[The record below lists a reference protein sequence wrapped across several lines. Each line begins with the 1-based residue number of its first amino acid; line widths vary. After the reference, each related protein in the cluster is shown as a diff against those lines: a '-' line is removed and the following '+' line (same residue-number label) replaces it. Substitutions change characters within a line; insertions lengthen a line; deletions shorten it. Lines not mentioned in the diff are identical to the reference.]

1 MLVWLLNV
9 EQLDN
14 GDMTEHFR
22 DLVFPKSSMT
32 VTIARILIYNLNNHK
47 RVFSRYMYLNDV
59 KTD

>member
-14 GDMTEHFR
+14 GDTTEHFR

-32 VTIARILIYNLNNHK
+32 VTVSP
-47 RVFSRYMYLNDV
+47 VF
-59 KTD
+59 